1 MFLTRICLQA
11 LLTMDLLKARF
22 LPWLQSTTNPKPWPG
37 SIEDVCKA
45 PADDLIYLDRE
56 TGHWYLWGKDT
67 DAGVWTL
74 YRYTTLSVWQAYMA
88 SCTLAANY
96 LEAIQDGKPAES
108 VELNDAS
115 ENAIRC
121 LLNVCDVKVITTIPI
136 EKP

>member
-1 MFLTRICLQA
+1 MFLTKICLQA

-22 LPWLQSTTNPKPWPG
+22 LPWLRSTTNPKPWPG
-37 SIEDVCKA
+37 SIEDVCKT

-56 TGHWYLWGKDT
+56 TGHWYLWSKDT
-67 DAGVWTL
+67 DKGIWTL
-74 YRYTTLSVWQAYMA
+74 YSYTTLSVWQAYMA

-96 LEAIQDGKPAES
+96 LEAIQDGKPVED
-108 VELNDAS
+108 VELNDSS

-121 LLNVCDVKVITTIPI
+121 LLSSCDAEVITTIPI